1 MGEVALRGG
10 DRLDPAIARQAN
22 PLGAAAMRKGA
33 FSASPSVVTPFAA
46 PPQRHIVGEHPAA
59 KSCAAGA
66 SFGGTTNSVANLLH
80 GSRIMFGPPMALPS
94 AFISGVPHIPT
105 PLPPGPMLFQNSP
118 VPAAYCGGYFQ
129 SLPHG
134 FQAAAPA
141 VAATQS
147 GGCRAEISSSAG
159 PAGGAIAETSSSAGS
174 RGLSGNVSRNHL
186 APGSRRIG
194 SAAACTSRFFALGK
208 IYPVLPPRELQNDS
222 DTPATWLFPREEG
235 AFSWGDLPL
244 DVFGQV
250 LRLLPSGDEHLRLSL
265 VHHDWHASVRQ
276 QHRRQPPAVAYLA
289 LPNGRVFR
297 QLYGV
302 LSSRPRGAANTVRR
316 LLLMVTQSV
325 SLVLLS

>member
-174 RGLSGNVSRNHL
+174 RGLSVSSVHL
-186 APGSRRIG
+186 HVAMSQPSNMHPKYYLCCKLRHRGILSHHRQKVLWAEICTNAPGQNVQHILATKEVLMQNIAQFSPLLDSMSSPTS
-194 SAAACTSRFFALGK
+194 SARH
-208 IYPVLPPRELQNDS
+208 P
-222 DTPATWLFPREEG
+222 
-235 AFSWGDLPL
+235 
-244 DVFGQV
+244 VFG
-250 LRLLPSGDEHLRLSL
+250 P
-265 VHHDWHASVRQ
+265 
-276 QHRRQPPAVAYLA
+276 YLTKSA
-289 LPNGRVFR
+289 
-297 QLYGV
+297 
-302 LSSRPRGAANTVRR
+302 
-316 LLLMVTQSV
+316 
-325 SLVLLS
+325 